1 MKENIN
7 KILKEKNIIYILI
20 LIVVATIAALPLLSS
35 KLDVYT
41 DDGIQHIARSFGT
54 YEAIKNKVCFGN
66 IIPSFSNGFGYSWN
80 LFYGSFTTIGIIIFR
95 IISGSYI
102 IGYKLFAY
110 ICLLCSGIFMYK
122 FVSSIS
128 ENKNVGLLAGALYI
142 IAPYHLTDLYIRN
155 AIAEFASFMFIP
167 LVFWGLY
174 NIVNKEKNSYYLI
187 LGTVGLIFTHNIS
200 TLYTAIFA
208 FIYLVINI
216 KSLKRKEVIKH
227 LVINLIFIIIISS
240 CFILPLL
247 ETKFSAEYRVYEEEA
262 MASEESIVEQ
272 QLPIRRVFVT
282 ADNEGFVFE
291 LGPYMIIML
300 GFSVMTVRILKKEFR
315 KDYLFFLI
323 TGLISLIMATK
334 MFPWKIMTKTLYIIQ
349 FPWRC
354 LEFSSFFFSIVAAIN
369 MGALIKKY
377 SFKDSIIII
386 TIAIV
391 YTIALGGFVRYT
403 DNVGNIEEYSLGHIS
418 GMDNEC
424 IAGMGRAEYLPT
436 KAYENRFYIATRENN
451 IYVLTGKAII
461 ENENK
466 TLQEMTAN
474 IKTLEEE
481 TVFELPYV
489 YYPGYE
495 IRADGII
502 VENFETENGLLG
514 FKLNNNDSITLEVK
528 YKGTKIMKI
537 SMIFSLL
544 GFIVFCIYVLKNRN
558 KEN

>member
-1 MKENIN
+1 MKENIK

-20 LIVVATIAALPLLSS
+20 LMVVATIAALPLLSS

-54 YEAIKNKVCFGN
+54 YEAIKNGVCFGN

-80 LFYGSFTTIGIIIFR
+80 LFYGAFTTIGIIIFR

-110 ICLLCSGIFMYK
+110 TCLLFSGIFMYK

-142 IAPYHLTDLYIRN
+142 IAPYHLTDLYVRN

-174 NIVNKEKNSYYLI
+174 NIINKEKNTYYLT
-187 LGTVGLIFTHNIS
+187 LGAVGLIFTHNIS

-208 FIYLVINI
+208 CIYLIVNI
-216 KSLKRKEVIKH
+216 KCLKEKEVIKA
-227 LVINLIFIIIISS
+227 LIINLVFIIVISS

-247 ETKFSAEYRVYEEEA
+247 ETKFSAEYRVYEEET
-262 MASEESIVEQ
+262 MASKESVIEQ

-323 TGLISLIMATK
+323 AGLVALLISTK
-334 MFPWKIMTKTLYIIQ
+334 IFPWKIMPKGLYIIQ

-354 LEFSSFFFSIVAAIN
+354 LEYSSFFFSIVAAIN

-391 YTIALGGFVRYT
+391 YTIALSGFVRYT
-403 DNVGNIEEYSLGHIS
+403 DNIGNVEEYSLGHIS

-424 IAGMGRAEYLPT
+424 IAGMGKAEYLPT

-466 TLQEMTAN
+466 NQLEMTAN

-481 TVFELPYV
+481 TVFELPYI

-514 FKLNNNDSITLEVK
+514 FKLNSNDNITLEVK

-537 SMIFSLL
+537 SMIVSLL
-544 GFIVFCIYVLKNRN
+544 GLIVFCIYVLKNRS